1 MLQGILKRLVQTT
14 NVHFKFCYAMN
25 AKMNTVAQTYQIQP
39 QLMEKIVNDELKTL
53 VAIFVKHQYQIRI
66 AGGAVRDLLSGEK
79 IPDDVDL
86 ATTATPTQM
95 KKMFAEENIRTFNEQ
110 GEKHGTVTARINDK
124 ENFEVTTLRI
134 DKVTDGRYA
143 EVEFTKDW
151 MIDAQ
156 RRDLTINSLFLD
168 LDGTVYDF
176 FGGKEDLDSQR
187 IVFVGSA
194 DARIKEDYLRILR
207 YFRFYG
213 RIAIDVAN
221 HEEETLKAIEKNKEG
236 LCQISG
242 ERIWHEWKKILSGPM
257 AGPLT
262 LKMIELGL
270 GPYIGLPENLFV
282 ENFENCWQV
291 KKNTLHHITLLVSL
305 FKNQEDMMKLHL
317 RLKLSAYERDLGL
330 FLLEHRDVPITLK
343 GLQKIVIL
351 KSWQV
356 GHKTKKDY
364 FKKSNIKAK
373 QEYIEQLIKSN
384 LDANKNLLEEFQSWN
399 VPKCPINGRD
409 LDETNLIPRG
419 KSSGKLLS
427 ICLDKLTETWIDS
440 DFKMDKE
447 QLLKIELPKI
457 TNNINKCPVNESN
470 LQETNLI
477 PRRKLI
483 GVCLNKLTEIWIDS
497 DFKMDKDQLLKV
509 ELPKIVLNL
518 GTKTKM

>member
-1 MLQGILKRLVQTT
+1 MLQRIVTRLVRTT
-14 NVHFKFCYAMN
+14 HLHLEYCHVMK
-25 AKMNTVAQTYQIQP
+25 AKMNTLAKTYKIEP
-39 QLMEKIVNDELKTL
+39 KLMEKIVTDELKTL
-53 VAIFVKHQYQIRI
+53 VAIFVKHEYEIRI
-66 AGGAVRDLLSGEK
+66 AGGAVRDLLSREK

-86 ATTATPTQM
+86 ATTATPTEM
-95 KKMFAEENIRTFNEQ
+95 IKMFTEEGIRTFNEQ
-110 GEKHGTVTARINDK
+110 GEKHGTVSARINDK

-134 DKVTDGRYA
+134 DKVTDGRHA

-151 MIDAQ
+151 MIDAE

-330 FLLEHRDVPITLK
+330 FLLEHRDVPPDLK
-343 GLQKIVIL
+343 YWQKIVIL
-351 KSWQV
+351 RKINR
-356 GHKTKKDY
+356 D
-364 FKKSNIKAK
+364 
-373 QEYIEQLIKSN
+373 YIEQLIKSN
-384 LDANKNLLEEFQSWN
+384 LAVNKSLLEEFQSWE

-409 LDETNLIPRG
+409 LHETNLIPRG
-419 KSSGKLLS
+419 
-427 ICLDKLTETWIDS
+427 
-440 DFKMDKE
+440 
-447 QLLKIELPKI
+447 
-457 TNNINKCPVNESN
+457 
-470 LQETNLI
+470 
-477 PRRKLI
+477 KLI

-497 DFKMDKDQLLKV
+497 DFKIDKDQLLNV
-509 ELPKIVLNL
+509 ELQKIGENL
-518 GTKTKM
+518 RMQQSPNKKRKK